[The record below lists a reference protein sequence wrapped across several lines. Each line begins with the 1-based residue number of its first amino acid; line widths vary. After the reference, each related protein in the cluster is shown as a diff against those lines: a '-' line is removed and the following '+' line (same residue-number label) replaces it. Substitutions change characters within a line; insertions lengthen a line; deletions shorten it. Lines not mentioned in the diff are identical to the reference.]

1 MSLNFIKLFS
11 SIPLQEGV
19 TLVYNQREQV
29 DIEQLLLSQLYT
41 LQALV
46 NVLERKGLLTKEEIL
61 EELTELEKAT
71 CGEHHPQM

>member
-1 MSLNFIKLFS
+1 LNKFSIQILFLQVGVVCSLS
-11 SIPLQEGV
+11 DH
-19 TLVYNQREQV
+19 QREQV

-46 NVLERKGLLTKEEIL
+46 NVLERKGLLTKEELL

>member
-1 MSLNFIKLFS
+1 MFS
-11 SIPLQEGV
+11 D
-19 TLVYNQREQV
+19 NKEQI

-41 LQALV
+41 LQALI

-71 CGEHHPQM
+71 CGEHYP

>member
-1 MSLNFIKLFS
+1 LSD
-11 SIPLQEGV
+11 
-19 TLVYNQREQV
+19 NQREQF

-71 CGEHHPQM
+71 CGDHHPKM